1 MDYAMEI
8 YLDNCCFNRPYDDQ
22 THLQIELETQA
33 KLYIQEQIK
42 QRKISLAT
50 SFVLLFENSQ
60 NPYMD
65 RKIMIKDFIDK
76 YSSKYISVH
85 SINKIQAKTQEI
97 MQMGI
102 KWKDAT
108 HLACAIYAKCDY
120 FLTTDKRLLK
130 YQSQEI
136 SIINPLNFIA
146 IME

>member
-1 MDYAMEI
+1 MEV

-22 THLQIELETQA
+22 SHLQIELETQA

-42 QRKISLAT
+42 QGKIKLVT

-60 NPYMD
+60 NPYID

-76 YSSKYISVH
+76 YSFKYISVK
-85 SINKIQAKTQEI
+85 SIDKIQHKTQEI
-97 MQMGI
+97 MQTGI

-108 HLACAIYAKCDY
+108 HLACAIYADSDY

-130 YQSQEI
+130 YQTNKI
-136 SIINPLNFIA
+136 SIINPLNFIEL
-146 IME
+146 MEY